1 MKNLDKRLF
10 RMIKLTKG
18 QYIAILLIVITGI
31 FVFTAVNNSALNL
44 NDTLNDYYKSTN
56 FADVFVTAAGIPR
69 ELGKKL
75 IGEANITEA
84 DERLVFDT
92 LFITGNTDEKVN
104 VRVVSV
110 KAQENKINKLFLK
123 KGKRTL
129 TSNDIII
136 IDQFATARNIDIGDE
151 VKLQISG
158 IQYVFNVSG
167 IASSPE
173 YVYIME
179 NEQSLLP
186 EPSKFGVAF
195 IEENHLMKIS
205 QTNGNYN
212 ELVLKVNDEENID
225 KTVDYLKDYLDRYG
239 IKRVI
244 KKEEQLSNSM
254 ICEEINGLEKVSQSV
269 PVVFLLF
276 SGIMLSSMLSRIV
289 KKDRT
294 SIGVLK
300 ALGFTDLEIIIHYLK
315 YAASIGL
322 IGGMIGSVI
331 GTALSGG
338 MTNIYLDFFNIPML
352 TIQVYYN
359 RIAVS
364 IVLSLIF
371 CMISGMWGIKGII
384 KINPAEA
391 MLPEAPKKGKRIL
404 LEKFKFLWRT
414 LPFSWKMIFRNIFR
428 EKRKFIFIGAAVA
441 ITCGMMIMTL
451 WMNDIMDVMFRRHYN
466 EFATMEYSIS
476 FNGFQDERIKKEVE
490 KTTDS
495 NVIEGKV
502 ELPFEIYN
510 KDKSKIVNVIGLE
523 KNTVF
528 YNFKDMDSYNVEL
541 PNEGILI
548 SSNLAAYLNVAKGD
562 EILLKNFLPNKDDGY
577 VMIKGIIKQSLGI
590 NGYMNIDYLSE
601 KFLDKNVING
611 VYLNSDGDVLNKLN
625 SAKNIGSV
633 QSQNDMV
640 GVFEEFT
647 GLIAVVIGAM
657 IIFSGILGFVIMY
670 SMTLMSINER
680 TLEFSSLRVMG
691 FTQNEI
697 FQMIIKENMIMS
709 LLGIICGIPLGIWLI
724 DYLSITFSTDIY
736 TMSEPITLKGVIISL
751 IFTIIFLVLA
761 QLMTYVK
768 VHKLNFIDSLK
779 SRIS

>member
-1 MKNLDKRLF
+1 
-10 RMIKLTKG
+10 
-18 QYIAILLIVITGI
+18 
-31 FVFTAVNNSALNL
+31 
-44 NDTLNDYYKSTN
+44 
-56 FADVFVTAAGIPR
+56 
-69 ELGKKL
+69 
-75 IGEANITEA
+75 
-84 DERLVFDT
+84 
-92 LFITGNTDEKVN
+92 
-104 VRVVSV
+104 
-110 KAQENKINKLFLK
+110 
-123 KGKRTL
+123 
-129 TSNDIII
+129 
-136 IDQFATARNIDIGDE
+136 
-151 VKLQISG
+151 
-158 IQYVFNVSG
+158 
-167 IASSPE
+167 
-173 YVYIME
+173 
-179 NEQSLLP
+179 
-186 EPSKFGVAF
+186 
-195 IEENHLMKIS
+195 
-205 QTNGNYN
+205 
-212 ELVLKVNDEENID
+212 
-225 KTVDYLKDYLDRYG
+225 
-239 IKRVI
+239 
-244 KKEEQLSNSM
+244 
-254 ICEEINGLEKVSQSV
+254 
-269 PVVFLLF
+269 
-276 SGIMLSSMLSRIV
+276 
-289 KKDRT
+289 
-294 SIGVLK
+294 
-300 ALGFTDLEIIIHYLK
+300 
-315 YAASIGL
+315 
-322 IGGMIGSVI
+322 
-331 GTALSGG
+331 
-338 MTNIYLDFFNIPML
+338 
-352 TIQVYYN
+352 
-359 RIAVS
+359 
-364 IVLSLIF
+364 
-371 CMISGMWGIKGII
+371 
-384 KINPAEA
+384 
-391 MLPEAPKKGKRIL
+391 
-404 LEKFKFLWRT
+404 
-414 LPFSWKMIFRNIFR
+414 MIFRNIFR